1 MREPIKEIEQMLDVL
16 DLPLVSARLT
26 ELLRSPQLSDYSALQ
41 LLREILQTQYIETKN
56 NRFQRNLRL
65 SSLINRGAEVGNLKT
80 GNGRIYNDNTVQ
92 QVLTF
97 QFVESRQNVGVYGVT
112 DVGKTYFL
120 QACCVEAC
128 RQNFRC
134 KFVDYCDLLDELL
147 ILSRKD
153 DLTRYSKRL
162 KYYSRIQL
170 LFIDDFAIS
179 KYSEEAIK
187 ILYHLIKSRTDL
199 GTSTMFCTQYS
210 PDEWGIHLSADK
222 TCYGKL
228 DGIRRRLTD
237 GYTILIEKSI

>member
-1 MREPIKEIEQMLDVL
+1 MREPIKDIEHMLDVL

-26 ELLRSPQLSDYSALQ
+26 EILRSPKLSDYSALQ
-41 LLREILQTQYIETKN
+41 LLREILQPQYIETKN
-56 NRFQRNLRL
+56 NRFQTNLRL
-65 SSLINRGAEVGNLKT
+65 SSLINRGAEVGKLKT

>member
-112 DVGKTYFL
+112 DVGNY
-120 QACCVEAC
+120 VSC
-128 RQNFRC
+128 R
-134 KFVDYCDLLDELL
+134 V
-147 ILSRKD
+147 
-153 DLTRYSKRL
+153 
-162 KYYSRIQL
+162 
-170 LFIDDFAIS
+170 
-179 KYSEEAIK
+179 
-187 ILYHLIKSRTDL
+187 
-199 GTSTMFCTQYS
+199 M
-210 PDEWGIHLSADK
+210 
-222 TCYGKL
+222 
-228 DGIRRRLTD
+228 
-237 GYTILIEKSI
+237 